1 MLPQPTNYKPKVM
14 NDIKAQV
21 NKGRF
26 VRVNYLSGV
35 ACPLCIDENVKKMMG
50 MKFISFPR
58 LRYTAEGSCSI

>member
-26 VRVNYLSGV
+26 VRVNYLCQKNDG
-35 ACPLCIDENVKKMMG
+35 DE
-50 MKFISFPR
+50 I
-58 LRYTAEGSCSI
+58 Y

>member
-26 VRVNYLSGV
+26 VRVNYPSGV
-35 ACPLCIDENVKKMMG
+35 VYYVLMKMSKK
-50 MKFISFPR
+50 
-58 LRYTAEGSCSI
+58 

>member
-26 VRVNYLSGV
+26 VKVNYLSGV
-35 ACPLCIDENVKKMMG
+35 VHYVLMKMSKKMMG

-58 LRYTAEGSCSI
+58 LRYTAQGSCRI

>member
-35 ACPLCIDENVKKMMG
+35 VYYVLMG

>member
-1 MLPQPTNYKPKVM
+1 M

-35 ACPLCIDENVKKMMG
+35 VHYVLMKMSKKMMG
-50 MKFISFPR
+50 MKFISP
-58 LRYTAEGSCSI
+58 YDTEDVKTALL